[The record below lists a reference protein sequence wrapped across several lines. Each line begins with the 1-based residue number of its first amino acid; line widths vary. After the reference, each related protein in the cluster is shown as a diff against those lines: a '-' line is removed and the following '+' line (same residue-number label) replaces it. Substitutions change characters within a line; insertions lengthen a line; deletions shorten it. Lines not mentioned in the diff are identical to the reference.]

1 MLYRSIDHFR
11 EYRETVD
18 QIEEIEYKLEPL
30 KRKLFN
36 AKSPSL
42 SDVHYTQPK
51 DVTLVLIAKKDI
63 LENKLAKLKEKER
76 SLYEKHI
83 EEIAKV
89 ENKQYRRILRSI
101 YLLGMSYE
109 QLADIMNTS
118 VDNIRMMKSR
128 ADKEF
133 ASVMNCYEML

>member
-11 EYRETVD
+11 EYREVVD

-30 KRKLFN
+30 RRKLFN

-42 SDVHYTQPK
+42 SDVHYTQSK
-51 DVTLVLIAKKDI
+51 DITLVLIAKKDI

-76 SLYEKHI
+76 SLYDKHTK
-83 EEIAKV
+83 EISKV
-89 ENKQYRRILRSI
+89 KNAQHRRILRSV
-101 YLLGMSYE
+101 YLLGLRYE
-109 QLADIMNTS
+109 QIAEMMNTS
-118 VDNIRMMKSR
+118 TDVIKVQRGR

-133 ASVMNCYEML
+133 IETLDL

>member
-30 KRKLFN
+30 RRKLFN

-42 SDVHYTQPK
+42 TDVHITQPK
-51 DVTLVLIAKKDI
+51 DITLVLIAKKDI

-76 SLYEKHI
+76 SLYDKHTK
-83 EEIAKV
+83 EIAKV

-101 YLLGMSYE
+101 YLLGMSYDQIAE
-109 QLADIMNTS
+109 MMNTS
-118 VDNIRMMKSR
+118 SDNIRVMRYR
-128 ADKEF
+128 ADQDFK
-133 ASVMNCYEML
+133 NCNEL

>member
-30 KRKLFN
+30 RRKLFN

-42 SDVHYTQPK
+42 TDIHITQPK

-83 EEIAKV
+83 KEISQV

-101 YLLGMSYE
+101 YLLGMGYE
-109 QLADIMNTS
+109 QLAGIMNTS
-118 VDNIRMMKSR
+118 FDNIRMMKSR

-133 ASVMNCYEML
+133 LSVMNCYELL

>member
-1 MLYRSIDHFR
+1 MLYRSTDHFR

-30 KRKLFN
+30 RRKLFN

-42 SDVHYTQPK
+42 SDIHYTQPK

-76 SLYEKHI
+76 SLYDRHTK
-83 EEIAKV
+83 EIAKV
-89 ENKQYRRILRSI
+89 KNAQHRRILRSV
-101 YLLGMSYE
+101 YLLGLRYE
-109 QLADIMNTS
+109 QIAEMMNTS
-118 VDNIRMMKSR
+118 TDVIKVQRGR

-133 ASVMNCYEML
+133 LEALDL